1 MFLSECL
8 LLLCDFKTS
17 SFCYCISLLFTF
29 TVLISKFPSVLMMLS
44 SNTNY
49 ILIGGGFNVNLL
61 ASEDVANEYLN
72 LLTDFYLT
80 QHIRDS
86 TRTCDTSATLF
97 DHVISTSSFN
107 ISNVKQAVGVSDHR
121 MQWLILIFLPPDL
134 LIINVGFNLLKNV
147 CDLFLPLHV
156 VHSRRSRRPTPQPS
170 NVFISS

>member
-1 MFLSECL
+1 
-8 LLLCDFKTS
+8 
-17 SFCYCISLLFTF
+17 
-29 TVLISKFPSVLMMLS
+29 MMLS

-49 ILIGGGFNVNLL
+49 ILIGGDFNVNLL

-134 LIINVGFNLLKNV
+134 LIINVGFDLLKKV
-147 CDLFLPLHV
+147 
-156 VHSRRSRRPTPQPS
+156 
-170 NVFISS
+170 